1 MGLSYKLNY
10 LQSDHFAYWWSFCKS
25 KQLAFEMTFV
35 GLVAVL
41 VATTELSE
49 LDFGLPLFGDGV

>member
-10 LQSDHFAYWWSFCKS
+10 LQSGHFASWWSFCKS
-25 KQLAFEMTFV
+25 KQLAFEMAFV